1 MRRRHVRLGLHL
13 IYFPWGDLMSDAFP
27 PPPPDPE
34 PQAAQE
40 PRQPAF
46 AQPSSPWAPPAAP
59 PRGQRRTGLIV
70 TLSLIGGLVVTGA
83 TAALVYVFMQEA
95 SESFA
100 RAEDRVTSRYDT
112 TGPED
117 GEGWEEFDELEDA
130 EDFGDSGDFEAPD
143 DDGPPAEQ
151 DATIT
156 KCTRDALINWISAD
170 IKVVNGSTSTASY
183 VVFVSFLD
191 RDGDVVTEG
200 LAVTD
205 DDVAPGATARIEAQG
220 VGEVPAGT
228 KCRIDRVEREAMTG

>member
-1 MRRRHVRLGLHL
+1 M
-13 IYFPWGDLMSDAFP
+13 
-27 PPPPDPE
+27 
-34 PQAAQE
+34 
-40 PRQPAF
+40 
-46 AQPSSPWAPPAAP
+46 
-59 PRGQRRTGLIV
+59 

-83 TAALVYVFMQEA
+83 TAALVYAFLQEA

-112 TGPED
+112 MGPED
-117 GEGWEEFDELEDA
+117 EEGWEEFEELEDG
-130 EDFGDSGDFEAPD
+130 EEFGAPE
-143 DDGPPAEQ
+143 DDGPPADK

-156 KCTRDALINWISAD
+156 KCTRDSLINWMSAD
-170 IKVVNGSTSTASY
+170 IKVVNGSTSPASY
-183 VVFVSFLD
+183 VVFVSFVD

-220 VGEVPAGT
+220 LGEVPAGT

>member
-1 MRRRHVRLGLHL
+1 
-13 IYFPWGDLMSDAFP
+13 MSDAFP
-27 PPPPDPE
+27 PPPTEPE
-34 PQAAQE
+34 PQAPQASQ
-40 PRQPAF
+40 QPAF
-46 AQPSSPWAPPAAP
+46 TQPPSPWAPPAAP
-59 PRGQRRTGLIV
+59 PQGQRRTGLIV

-83 TAALVYVFMQEA
+83 TAALVYAFLQEA

-112 TGPED
+112 MGPED
-117 GEGWEEFDELEDA
+117 EEGWEEFEELEDG
-130 EDFGDSGDFEAPD
+130 EDFGEFGAPE
-143 DDGPPAEQ
+143 DDGPPADK

-156 KCTRDALINWISAD
+156 KCTRDSLINWMSAD
-170 IKVVNGSTSTASY
+170 IKVVNGSTSPASY
-183 VVFVSFLD
+183 VVFVSFVD

-220 VGEVPAGT
+220 LGEVPAGT